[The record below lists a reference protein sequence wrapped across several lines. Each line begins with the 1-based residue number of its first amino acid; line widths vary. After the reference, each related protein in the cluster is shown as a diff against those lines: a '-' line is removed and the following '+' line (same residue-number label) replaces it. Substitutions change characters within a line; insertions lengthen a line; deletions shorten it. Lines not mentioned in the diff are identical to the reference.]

1 MKKFFLKLVLC
12 AGLFTPFIAGASE
25 VWKEVQTG
33 LPSKNVQVIHPD
45 VYRTYQLDVPTLR
58 MHFSNL
64 PQNENFAEI
73 VTIPMPDGSTRDF
86 RVWETSMMPQ
96 DLAAQYPDIRTY
108 SGYAVDDRTVT
119 AKFDFTLYGFHAM
132 VLDGENTAFIDPFD
146 NLNDGFYIGYY
157 KRDLDREFA
166 NRMLCG
172 VHSADENGPAG
183 EQMQMGNTGLP
194 KLAQKTVNGYDLRTY
209 RLALACSNQYATAVT
224 SPTAPTKPLVLS
236 KMTTTMNRV
245 NGVYEREFSITMVF
259 TSAQNNL
266 IFTTAA
272 GDPFNAINSNPLSC
286 LTTNQSQ
293 CNSIVGFS
301 NYDIGHVFTT
311 GSGGLATLGCVCSF
325 SKAQGTTGSA
335 TPTGDGF
342 DIDYVAHEMGHQFGA
357 QHTFNNNT
365 NGSCGGGNAE
375 SGSAYEPGSGSTIM
389 AYAGICPPDN
399 VQSRSDAYFHR
410 HSIGQVLTYV
420 NSSGGNCA
428 TKTPTSNKLVKYTT
442 ISPTSY
448 TIPYLT
454 PFELTSPVVTD
465 SAGDSVILYAWEQH
479 DLGSFGSTFAA
490 TTSSGPIFRS
500 ITPSKS
506 NTRVFP
512 KIASVLIGNLNTAYE
527 KAPTVARAM
536 KFKCTYR
543 NIRNNK
549 GCVTIPDEVVT
560 VNAVT
565 TGTGAGFKVT
575 SQGTAGVSY
584 LGGSTQT
591 VTWTVLNTD
600 VAPIGA
606 SNVDIWMS
614 QNGGTTY
621 QYFVGT
627 FPNNGSASITVPN
640 PATSTTTARFKVKG
654 ANNVFFNVN
663 SVNFKVDYNP
673 LVPISYNSASN
684 VLMPVNEVNIFPV
697 PATEVVH
704 MTTTL
709 AADAVVTNVVGQRVW
724 TGRIDGKADIDVA
737 SWSKGIY
744 YVKLVDVATGAQT
757 VKQFVIQ

>member
-12 AGLFTPFIAGASE
+12 AGFFTPFIAGASD

-73 VTIPMPDGSTRDF
+73 VTLPMPDGSTRDF

-96 DLAAQYPDIRTY
+96 DLAAQYTDIRTY

-132 VLDGENTAFIDPFD
+132 ILDGENTAFIDPFD

-157 KRDLDREFA
+157 KRDLNRDLADR
-166 NRMLCG
+166 MICG
-172 VHSADENGPAG
+172 VHGDDENGPAG
-183 EQMQMGNTGLP
+183 EQMHMANTDLP

-209 RLALACSNQYATAVT
+209 RLALACSNQYASASTGVP
-224 SPTAPTKPLVLS
+224 SPTKAQVLS

-259 TSAQNNL
+259 TSVQNNL
-266 IFTTAA
+266 IFNTAA
-272 GDPFNAINSNPLSC
+272 GDPFNAINSNPGSC
-286 LTTNQSQ
+286 LTTNQAQ
-293 CNSIVGFS
+293 CNSIVGNS

-311 GSGGLATLGCVCSF
+311 GSGGLATLGCVCTF

-335 TPTGDGF
+335 SPTGDAF
-342 DIDYVAHEMGHQFGA
+342 DIDYVAHEIGHQFGA
-357 QHTFNNNT
+357 QHTFNNNVH
-365 NGSCGGGNAE
+365 GSCGGGNAE
-375 SGSAYEPGSGSTIM
+375 SSAAYEPGSGSTIM
-389 AYAGICPPDN
+389 AYAGICSPDN
-399 VQSRSDAYFHR
+399 VQSRSDPYFHR
-410 HSIGQVLTYV
+410 HSVGQVLTYV
-420 NSSGGNCA
+420 TGAIGNCA
-428 TKTPTSNKLVKYTT
+428 TKTPTGNKLVKYTT

-465 SAGDSVILYAWEQH
+465 SAGDSVVLYAWEQN
-479 DLGSFGSTFAA
+479 DLGSFGSTFAT

-500 ITPSKS
+500 ISPSKS
-506 NTRVFP
+506 PTRVFP
-512 KIASVLIGNLNTAYE
+512 KISSVLVGNLNTAYE

-536 KFKCTYR
+536 KFKCIYR

-560 VNAVT
+560 VNAIT

-575 SQGTAGVSY
+575 SQGVAGTTY

-600 VAPIGA
+600 IAPIGA
-606 SNVDIWMS
+606 SEVDIWMS

-621 QYFVGT
+621 QYFVGS

-640 PATSTTTARFKVKG
+640 PASTTTTARFKVKG
-654 ANNVFFNVN
+654 KNNVFFNVN

-684 VLMPVNEVNIFPV
+684 VLLPVNDLNIFPV

-704 MTTTL
+704 MTTTM

-724 TGRIDGKADIDVA
+724 TGRVDGKADISVA
-737 SWSKGIY
+737 TWSKGIY

-757 VKQFVIQ
+757 VKQFIVQ